1 MPGTGR
7 CSAQTPEPPACQA
20 MQFAP
25 RTVPPATADRVLAE
39 SRAWFQGAKRTH
51 KVMGHVIPR
60 DEAAVFFGD
69 SEAKTY
75 RYGNHTMP
83 RLDVVPLM
91 EELRALARAQPGAG
105 AMDLLVINQYQSG
118 MDAVSW
124 HADDEPVIDQT
135 CPIVSFSFNEPG
147 GARTFRVR
155 SKAKA
160 EPGATRKS
168 QTWTLDHGDMIVM
181 PPGMQDTHEHAVL
194 REPRVKGRRV
204 NFTFRTTRRAQED
217 LPAKRARKQ

>member
-1 MPGTGR
+1 
-7 CSAQTPEPPACQA
+7 
-20 MQFAP
+20 MQYRPKA
-25 RTVPPATADRVLAE
+25 VPKETADRVLVE
-39 SRAWFQGAKRTH
+39 SRAWFKDAKRTH
-51 KVMGHVIPR
+51 KVMGHLIPR
-60 DEAAVFFGD
+60 DEAAVFFGAHA
-69 SEAKTY
+69 SKSY

-83 RLDVVPLM
+83 LLEAAPLM

-124 HADDEPVIDQT
+124 HADDEPIIDQT

-155 SKAKA
+155 SKSKA
-160 EPGATRKS
+160 EPGAKRKS
-168 QTWTLDHGDMIVM
+168 QTWTLDHGDMAVM

-194 REPRVKGRRV
+194 RESAVKGRRI
-204 NFTFRTTRRAQED
+204 NFTFRTTRKQED